1 MDSRAEWRFNEKI
14 PSLQVACKGSSAVD
28 KNPNLTIIDLYN
40 SYVKLHSNSY
50 PLDKA
55 QIHDEF
61 RLTS

>member
-1 MDSRAEWRFNEKI
+1 MDRRAEWRFDAKT
-14 PSLQVACKGSSAVD
+14 PSFQVSSKESSAVD

-55 QIHDEF
+55 QINDEF